1 MPIIIDNL
9 NSDDDSTIG
18 TATEYNPD
26 TDADLLDAINADA
39 DLDGDAT
46 ISTNATEEGVDA
58 AAEKPKKK
66 RKAPALK
73 PKGLTAKFFHRDL
86 TGVGGRTGRLNK
98 NVHPTN
104 PDLSYQPVSD
114 VYTPQSADHKGI
126 KTRYI
131 LTHPTPAVVLSE
143 SISNAFHVSTLRR
156 NNNVNNSDSELAAW
170 PYLYQLDIPQLDQ
183 MINVADI
190 CDYHFHGYNLWV
202 DFTPQTIALRSGK
215 TVLDDGTTASD
226 NTTHVYYRVTVHVIA
241 GQDHGSTLLD
251 DQGNQVLD
259 RDDNPISTPSIKRIG
274 AVTDLF
280 DHNPF
285 GFASVNS
292 FAFVDFSWDPATTL
306 VDMLNNLDSYLSN
319 HINIASSPTPIALD
333 MVVLNEWSEKS
344 YQLCERVV
352 AQAKL
357 INSNK
362 ITAHVSDV
370 IKQNAHNIL
379 WFTEQ
384 IGRAHV

>member
-131 LTHPTPAVVLSE
+131 LTHPTPLLFS
-143 SISNAFHVSTLRR
+143 VSPSATRFMSL
-156 NNNVNNSDSELAAW
+156 
-170 PYLYQLDIPQLDQ
+170 PC
-183 MINVADI
+183 VA
-190 CDYHFHGYNLWV
+190 
-202 DFTPQTIALRSGK
+202 TIMS
-215 TVLDDGTTASD
+215 
-226 NTTHVYYRVTVHVIA
+226 
-241 GQDHGSTLLD
+241 
-251 DQGNQVLD
+251 
-259 RDDNPISTPSIKRIG
+259 
-274 AVTDLF
+274 
-280 DHNPF
+280 
-285 GFASVNS
+285 
-292 FAFVDFSWDPATTL
+292 TTL
-306 VDMLNNLDSYLSN
+306 IRNWLPGRTS
-319 HINIASSPTPIALD
+319 T
-333 MVVLNEWSEKS
+333 
-344 YQLCERVV
+344 
-352 AQAKL
+352 
-357 INSNK
+357 NS
-362 ITAHVSDV
+362 IFRSWT
-370 IKQNAHNIL
+370 
-379 WFTEQ
+379 
-384 IGRAHV
+384 R